1 MPGRLNAAFA
11 PTKLMRHL
19 KLILSM
25 GFCLVTALAHGASW
39 LTDLNA
45 GRAQAAKEGKNL
57 LINFTGSDWCQWC
70 IKLNQEIFSQP
81 EFDVF
86 ASKNLVLVEVD
97 FPKRKAQAAATQ
109 KANATLLTQF
119 KVEEFPT
126 LIVVNPQGKIV
137 HRRGYLPGGPK
148 PFVQDMTR
156 ALGLATE
163 PPSAMVVAARPK
175 PAAQPVQELPLY
187 GGAPA
192 AAPQRY
198 TELVLKNI
206 SGTRKRRF
214 ALLNNQTLAAGE
226 SARVQLG
233 DSEVSVRC
241 LEIRDQSVVVT
252 VDGQEG
258 QREVFLRK

>member
-1 MPGRLNAAFA
+1 MPGRLKAFS
-11 PTKLMRHL
+11 PKLMRHL
-19 KLILSM
+19 KLVLSL
-25 GFCLVTALAHGASW
+25 GLCLATALAHGASW
-39 LTDLNA
+39 QTDLNA
-45 GRAQAAKEGKNL
+45 GRAQAAKDGKNV
-57 LINFTGSDWCQWC
+57 LISFTGSDWCQWC
-70 IKLNQEIFSQP
+70 IRLNQEIFSQP
-81 EFDVF
+81 EFDAF
-86 ASKNLVLVEVD
+86 ASRNLVLVEVD
-97 FPKRKAQAAATQ
+97 FPKRKAQAPATQ
-109 KANATLLTQF
+109 KANAALLTQY

-126 LIVVNPQGKIV
+126 LIVINSEGKVV

-163 PPSAMVVAARPK
+163 PPPAMVVAARPK
-175 PAAQPVQELPLY
+175 PAQPVQVLPLY

-192 AAPQRY
+192 APPQRY

-206 SGTRKRRF
+206 SGTKKRRF
-214 ALLNNQTLAAGE
+214 ALLNNQTIAAGE
-226 SARVQLG
+226 TARVQLG

-258 QREVFLRK
+258 SREVFLRK

>member
-1 MPGRLNAAFA
+1 MPGRLNAFTPAKF
-11 PTKLMRHL
+11 MRHL
-19 KLILSM
+19 KLVLSM
-25 GFCLVTALAHGASW
+25 GLCLVTTVAHGASW
-39 LTDLNA
+39 QTDLNA
-45 GRAQAAKEGKNL
+45 GRAQAAKEGKNVL
-57 LINFTGSDWCQWC
+57 VSFTGSDWCQWC

-81 EFDVF
+81 EFEAF

-97 FPKRKAQAAATQ
+97 FPKRKPQTATIQ
-109 KANATLLTQF
+109 KANAALLTQY

-126 LIVVNPQGKIV
+126 LIVVNPQGKVV

-148 PFVQDMTR
+148 PFVQDMIR

-163 PPSAMVVAARPK
+163 PPPAMVVAARPK
-175 PAAQPVQELPLY
+175 PAPEPAQELPLY

-192 AAPQRY
+192 APPQRY
-198 TELVLKNI
+198 TDLVLKNI
-206 SGTRKRRF
+206 SGTKKRRF

-226 SARVQLG
+226 TARVQLG
-233 DSEVSVRC
+233 DSEVKVRC

-258 QREVFLRK
+258 SREVFLRK